1 MERLAFELNMDP
13 VEFRMLNLLKKGDR
27 LVKSY
32 GPTLAKESPLPKMI
46 QKLKDSSNYL
56 QRRTEIA
63 AFNKVE
69 IHSEKVLVSKEM
81 RLQFSSLFI
90 TGEQV
95 D

>member
-32 GPTLAKESPLPKMI
+32 GPTLAKENPLPKMI
-46 QKLKDSSNYL
+46 QELKDSSNYL
-56 QRRTEIA
+56 QRRTDIE

-69 IHSEKVLVSKEM
+69 KHSRKAL
-81 RLQFSSLFI
+81 L
-90 TGEQV
+90 
-95 D
+95 